1 MKKRLLIICTVVS
14 LLLTTNAAASLSQL
28 NGTSGPGPADP
39 EMPLDGTWVRL
50 IEPMTA
56 PAFFTGTYTWNSPI
70 PVTFTI
76 TDWAVVT
83 DIFEVYDFGGLVATT
98 PFLPD
103 WDALGLPDPLTSPPW
118 TVYPDVALADGRF
131 SSAVINFAPGAHSIT
146 IRDIH
151 IPLMSQGG
159 PPFVDGTV
167 AFKAVPEPTTVCL
180 LGLGGLALSRKRG
193 YLSIR

>member
-1 MKKRLLIICTVVS
+1 MKKRLLIICTVVG
-14 LLLTTNAAASLSQL
+14 LLLTTNAVAGQL

-50 IEPMTA
+50 IEAMTA
-56 PAFFTGTYTWNSPI
+56 PAFFTGTYTWNSPL
-70 PVTFTI
+70 PVKFTI

-83 DIFEVYDFGGLVATT
+83 DIFEVYDFGNLVATT
-98 PFLPD
+98 PSLPN
-103 WDALGLPDPLTSPPW
+103 WDALGLPYPLTSPPW

-131 SSAVINFAPGAHSIT
+131 SSAVINFTPGAHSVT

-151 IPLMSQGG
+151 IPLRSQGG
-159 PPFVDGTV
+159 LPFVDGTV

-180 LGLGGLALSRKRG
+180 LGLGGLALLRKRR
-193 YLSIR
+193 S

>member
-1 MKKRLLIICTVVS
+1 MKKLVMICAVAG
-14 LLLTTNAAASLSQL
+14 LLLTTNAVAGLSQL

-50 IEPMTA
+50 IEPMTT
-56 PAFFTGTYTWNSPI
+56 PDFFTGTYTWNSPN

-83 DIFEVYDFGGLVATT
+83 DIFEVYDFGSLVATT
-98 PFLPD
+98 PSLPN

-131 SSAVINFAPGAHSIT
+131 SHAVINFAPGAHSIT
-146 IRDIH
+146 IRDIR
-151 IPLMSQGG
+151 IPLRSPGG
-159 PPFVDGTV
+159 SPFADGTV
-167 AFKAVPEPTTVCL
+167 AFKAVPEPATICL
-180 LGLGGLALSRKRG
+180 LGLGGLALLRKRG
-193 YLSIR
+193 K